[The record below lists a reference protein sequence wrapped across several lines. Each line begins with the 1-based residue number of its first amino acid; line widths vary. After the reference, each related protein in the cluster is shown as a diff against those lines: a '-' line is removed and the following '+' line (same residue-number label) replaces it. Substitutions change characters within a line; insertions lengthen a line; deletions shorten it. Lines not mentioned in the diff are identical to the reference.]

1 MQATRGSGSG
11 CAKPR
16 RAGRPPSFTGK
27 RQPISSRA
35 HFGRGCNHFSVAA
48 FSDHSLSLTHRREE
62 KGRTIEIWPDAI
74 EGGDTE
80 RDGQTFATMRFIDHE
95 AETAVV
101 VFLQAETERGM
112 IADLYGWA
120 QSRGMT
126 GQSN

>member
-1 MQATRGSGSG
+1 M
-11 CAKPR
+11 
-16 RAGRPPSFTGK
+16 
-27 RQPISSRA
+27 
-35 HFGRGCNHFSVAA
+35 
-48 FSDHSLSLTHRREE
+48 
-62 KGRTIEIWPDAI
+62 RTIEIWPDEI

-80 RDGQTFATMRFIDHE
+80 RDGQSYPTMRFIDHA

-126 GQSN
+126 GRSN